1 MAGNDFTPRMQ
12 QIVLALLKEN
22 GPVPVKQ
29 LADQIRISKRTVQR
43 ELEYIPRALK
53 KYGLTFCSKTGTG
66 IWLEG
71 DREQINVLKAEL
83 EADDALDVSD
93 RIERQKRLILEILKD
108 KTLKKLYYYSDL
120 FGVSEATVSSDLEAA
135 KEWFHKYHLEIKRK
149 PGYGVFIEGSERDFR
164 RALRVFI
171 DENIHT

>member
-12 QIVLALLKEN
+12 QIVLALLKEH

-71 DREQINVLKAEL
+71 DRTQMEALKAEL

-93 RIERQKRLILEILKD
+93 RIERQKRLVLEILKD
-108 KTLKKLYYYSDL
+108 KTLKKL
-120 FGVSEATVSSDLEAA
+120 
-135 KEWFHKYHLEIKRK
+135 
-149 PGYGVFIEGSERDFR
+149 
-164 RALRVFI
+164 
-171 DENIHT
+171 